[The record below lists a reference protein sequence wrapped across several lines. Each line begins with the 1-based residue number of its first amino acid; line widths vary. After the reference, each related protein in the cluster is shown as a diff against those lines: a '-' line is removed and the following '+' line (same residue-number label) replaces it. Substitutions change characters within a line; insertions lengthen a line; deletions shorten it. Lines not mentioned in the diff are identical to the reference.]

1 MNLKSENVQ
10 GISFS
15 ATFVVLF
22 SVVKQRKILQG
33 HK

>member
-1 MNLKSENVQ
+1 MNLKSKNVQ

-22 SVVKQRKILQG
+22 GVVKQRKILQG
-33 HK
+33 RK